1 MGWNPANWS
10 IVNDLQGQTNY
21 EKPAQSGL
29 LSNTGGGGGGG
40 GGNTY
45 QATSPST
52 MPPRMPGADQQ
63 ALYDR
68 LEQEM
73 YGPTPEEQAAAA
85 AQAAQ
90 KAENQKQIDAINRM
104 LGLTAASKQ
113 SGLNRLNSG
122 FNEQNTR
129 LGEDRAKTAQNYA
142 DQKVLN
148 DKNRMR
154 GYEQVDNFA
163 NTSNNNLQRIFQGA
177 NAGNSSVAR
186 LLAPHLVGKAAGTRR
201 TGVTETANENQSNIY
216 KARDEAELGYNRSAQ
231 DLANQKRQ
239 QEEDFLRGINEN
251 ESDLYTKRQSFEQA
265 GGIANAD
272 TQAQIDQRF
281 ANLNSLFGQFAPK
294 YNVREVAPK
303 AVNLNSYSVDPAQ
316 IRLDQ
321 NLPAESRY
329 YGTQLKKKQELR

>member
-1 MGWNPANWS
+1 MGALFPDNNGLTL
-10 IVNDLQGQTNY
+10 DLGDGVRSGALRAQGGQYTGLTDLAGNAAS
-21 EKPAQSGL
+21 PNITTQNSTPDPNAGSG
-29 LSNTGGGGGGG
+29 S
-40 GGNTY
+40 Y
-45 QATSPST
+45 SSSYVDP
-52 MPPRMPGADQQ
+52 
-63 ALYDR
+63 
-68 LEQEM
+68 
-73 YGPTPEEQAAAA
+73 AAAA
-85 AQAAQ
+85 AAAQ